1 MQHLTEEQLVAF
13 HYRDLDF
20 PRDAAAHLRECA
32 DCAKQ
37 YETLCGVLALVSDM
51 PVPERGQ
58 GYGEEVWRRLRWK
71 LGAPQRR
78 RRWQSVATIAAMLA
92 LAFFSGLLW
101 RSRRDVSTQ
110 EIATTTGANATVA
123 AQPSVDP
130 NKLLLVVVGD
140 HLESSGRMLLEVA
153 NAGTD
158 SQLDAPPRRAEDL
171 VAANR
176 IYRQTAAQN
185 GDERIAQLL
194 SDLEPILLEI
204 ANAGGSLEGKKL
216 ADLQKRIESRGLLFK
231 VRVMG
236 APGGELESAPA
247 ITEIDSL

>member
-1 MQHLTEEQLVAF
+1 MQHLTEEELIGF

-20 PRDAAAHLRECA
+20 PRDAAEHLRVCA
-32 DCAKQ
+32 ECAKQ
-37 YETLCGVLALVSDM
+37 YETLRGVLALVSDA
-51 PVPERGQ
+51 PVPERGE

-71 LGAPQRR
+71 LDASRR
-78 RRWQSVATIAAMLA
+78 RHRWQSIAAIAAMLA
-92 LAFFSGLLW
+92 LAFFAGLLW
-101 RSRRDVSTQ
+101 RSRRDVSSH
-110 EIATTTGANATVA
+110 EIATTTGATTIAS
-123 AQPSVDP
+123 QPSADP

-140 HLESSGRMLLEVA
+140 HLESSGRMLLEVT
-153 NAGTD
+153 NAGSD

-171 VAANR
+171 LTANR

-231 VRVMG
+231 VRVMS
-236 APGGELESAPA
+236 APGGELDSAPA
-247 ITEIDSL
+247 INETDSL